1 MTKAI
6 TKNEQ
11 QMLASGSSYF
21 LVSILVVYP
30 ANTQVAASNAA
41 CQLWSTRNM
50 ASKFFKQELMKKR
63 LLLTALIVLSTA
75 PLSAETRV
83 RTASIT
89 YPKEIRGVWELSHL
103 GPCKSPLEQD
113 TQSAI
118 EIEAGLLHEY
128 EEQIRP
134 VGINKLATFRAA
146 WAVRFRSDADEYQ
159 STDRAIFV
167 LNERD
172 QLTIVNDRRTNV
184 YVRCE

>member
-1 MTKAI
+1 M
-6 TKNEQ
+6 
-11 QMLASGSSYF
+11 M
-21 LVSILVVYP
+21 
-30 ANTQVAASNAA
+30 
-41 CQLWSTRNM
+41 STL
-50 ASKFFKQELMKKR
+50 FKQTFMRKQ
-63 LLLTALIVLSTA
+63 LLLAALFFLSTA
-75 PLSAETRV
+75 PASAEARVKAAPTR
-83 RTASIT
+83 

-103 GPCKSPLEQD
+103 GPCKLPLEQD

-134 VGINKLATFRAA
+134 VAINKLATLRAA
-146 WAVRFRSDADEYQ
+146 WAVRSRSDADEYQ

-172 QLTIVNDRRTNV
+172 QLTITDDRRTNV

>member
-1 MTKAI
+1 MT
-6 TKNEQ
+6 
-11 QMLASGSSYF
+11 
-21 LVSILVVYP
+21 
-30 ANTQVAASNAA
+30 
-41 CQLWSTRNM
+41 
-50 ASKFFKQELMKKR
+50 SKFLRQNFMNKQ
-63 LLLTALIVLSTA
+63 LLLTALIALSTA
-75 PLSAETRV
+75 LFAEARV
-83 RTASIT
+83 KTAPTT
-89 YPKEIRGVWELSHL
+89 YPKEIRGVWELSHR
-103 GPCKSPLEQD
+103 GPCKSPLERD

-134 VGINKLATFRAA
+134 VAINKLATLRAA

-172 QLTIVNDRRTNV
+172 QLTIANDRRTNV